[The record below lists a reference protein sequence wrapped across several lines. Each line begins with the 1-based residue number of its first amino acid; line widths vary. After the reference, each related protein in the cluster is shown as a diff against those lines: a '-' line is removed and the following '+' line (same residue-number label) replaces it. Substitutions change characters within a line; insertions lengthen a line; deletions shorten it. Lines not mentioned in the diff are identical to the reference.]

1 MVDRSLEL
9 HCGAIWRV
17 KNMAS
22 GGVFGHTFFLFWGGG
37 CLAIEEHAQLSMCP
51 VVFRAKL
58 GWNSHEFAF
67 KVAKC
72 SGRRPHVHSDIEMP
86 QSYRGFGFHFLR
98 GHCILH

>member
-1 MVDRSLEL
+1 MVLF
-9 HCGAIWRV
+9 GV
-17 KNMAS
+17 FNMAS
-22 GGVFGHTFFLFWGGG
+22 GGVFGHIFFCFWGG
-37 CLAIEEHAQLSMCP
+37 CLAIKEHPQLSMCP

-72 SGRRPHVHSDIEMP
+72 SSCRPHVHSDIEMP
-86 QSYRGFGFHFLR
+86 QSYRGVGFHFLR